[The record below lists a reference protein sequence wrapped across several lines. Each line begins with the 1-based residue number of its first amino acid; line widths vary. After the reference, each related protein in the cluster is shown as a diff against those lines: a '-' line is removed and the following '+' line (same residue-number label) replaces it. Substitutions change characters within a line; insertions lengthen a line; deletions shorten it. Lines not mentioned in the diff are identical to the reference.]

1 MADAG
6 AARGNARRLAL
17 EIPTHAPCVSP
28 DTAATLTSASRRVG
42 RYGGNGSMVEVTAA
56 ELSGRPGRT
65 KTCFAATP
73 IGEAGTDIRERS
85 DTVLDYVIIPALG
98 PMGYTITRADKITE
112 AGSITSQVI
121 THLVTSDL
129 AILDLSGHNPN
140 VFYELGIRHA
150 ANKPYVQID
159 DGNAR
164 IPFDVTVFRTIVFD
178 YRSVRSIGHAKLQ
191 LEEMVRGY
199 EQGSLVE
206 SPVTNAPDVQ
216 PLLSAGDPVK
226 DQLASIENVVMQMH
240 GNLLGV
246 QFERTTNIMDVGVL
260 QRFIGFYADR
270 GVLSIESRTALEQT
284 LQSPHL
290 KEWARGL
297 PVGSAAPVTTDA
309 TTSEPPG

>member
-1 MADAG
+1 
-6 AARGNARRLAL
+6 
-17 EIPTHAPCVSP
+17 
-28 DTAATLTSASRRVG
+28 
-42 RYGGNGSMVEVTAA
+42 MVEVTAA
-56 ELSGRPGRT
+56 QLSATPGPS

-73 IGEAGTDIRERS
+73 IGEAGSDVRARS
-85 DTVLDYVIIPALG
+85 DTVLDYVISPVLD
-98 PMGYTITRADKITE
+98 PMGYTVTRADKITE

-129 AILDLSGHNPN
+129 AIFDLAGHNPN

-159 DGNAR
+159 DGKAR
-164 IPFDVTVFRTIVFD
+164 IPFDITVFRTIIFD
-178 YRSVRSIGHAKLQ
+178 YQDVRSIDQAKLQ
-191 LEEMVRGY
+191 LEEMVRAY

-216 PLLSAGDPVK
+216 PLLAAGDPIK

-246 QFERTTNIMDVGVL
+246 QFNRTTNIMDVGVL
-260 QRFIGFYADR
+260 QRFIGLYADR
-270 GVLSIESRTALEQT
+270 GVFPIESRSALEQA
-284 LQSPHL
+284 LQSPYL

-297 PVGSAAPVTTDA
+297 PTEAVSTEGTTG
-309 TTSEPPG
+309 TTPA